1 MRVDLFL
8 LYARVVKRRSKIKE
22 LIDNRSLQVNGK
34 FIKSSYKIKI
44 QDSLKVIQHKRIVEI
59 EVLKLPESKKDF
71 EFPNQIFSLN
81 IEKKDNEY
89 LSEVKLT
96 EVVDFLRRE

>member
-71 EFPNQIFSLN
+71 EFPDQIFSLK
-81 IEKKDNEY
+81 IENKDDGYFLEDE
-89 LSEVKLT
+89 LPR
-96 EVVDFLRRE
+96 VVNFLRRE

>member
-71 EFPNQIFSLN
+71 EFPSQIFSLN

>member
-44 QDSLKVIQHKRIVEI
+44 QDSLKVIKHKRIEI
-59 EVLKLPESKKDF
+59 
-71 EFPNQIFSLN
+71 
-81 IEKKDNEY
+81 Y
-89 LSEVKLT
+89 
-96 EVVDFLRRE
+96 

>member
-59 EVLKLPESKKDF
+59 EVLK
-71 EFPNQIFSLN
+71 
-81 IEKKDNEY
+81 
-89 LSEVKLT
+89 
-96 EVVDFLRRE
+96 